1 MTNLLL
7 IACSLIEV
15 VLLFVVAAFFSRL
28 KKSEVLLTRLQSQ
41 HEAFVN
47 KLTFSAQME
56 QEMIQ
61 TFAKRQEELSRLDAT
76 LEERAAE
83 LKGLVEHAEAFCRSP
98 RFLRQVIL
106 AGSEQG
112 KKPEELAKTTGLS
125 VEEVKLILDQAGD
138 QAGGDSPG
146 G

>member
-1 MTNLLL
+1 MTTTNLLL
-7 IACSLIEV
+7 ILCTLTEVALLIA
-15 VLLFVVAAFFSRL
+15 VAAFFVRL
-28 KKSEVLLTRLQSQ
+28 KKSETVLTRLQSQ
-41 HEAFVN
+41 HETFVN

-61 TFAKRQEELSRLDAT
+61 TFSRRQEELAELDAR

-106 AGSEQG
+106 SGAEQG

-125 VEEVKLILDQAGD
+125 VEEIKLILDQAGD
-138 QAGGDSPG
+138 GS
-146 G
+146 

>member
-1 MTNLLL
+1 MTTTNLLL
-7 IACSLIEV
+7 ILFSLAEV
-15 VLLFVVAAFFSRL
+15 ALLFVVVAFFVRL
-28 KKSEVLLTRLQSQ
+28 RKSEALLTRLQSQ

-56 QEMIQ
+56 QELVQ
-61 TFAKRQEELSRLDAT
+61 TFAKRQQELAELDAK

-106 AGSEQG
+106 AGAADG
-112 KKPEELAKTTGLS
+112 KKPDELAKATGLS
-125 VEEVKLILDQAGD
+125 VEEVKLILDQ
-138 QAGGDSPG
+138 GGDAG
-146 G
+146 A